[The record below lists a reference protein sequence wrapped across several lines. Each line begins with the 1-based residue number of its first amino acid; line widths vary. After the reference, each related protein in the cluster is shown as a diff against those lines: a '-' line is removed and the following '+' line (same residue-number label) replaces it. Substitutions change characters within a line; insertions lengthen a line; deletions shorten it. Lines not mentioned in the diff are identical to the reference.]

1 MSIVKSR
8 WYQLIVSAPSQQVP
22 PGYVRL
28 HTNYGDLNL
37 ELYCDQVS
45 AEVLLFP
52 DNMALSFMSILS
64 CRSPRLAR
72 TFSDTAEKAT
82 TMTPVSGRHIC
93 TLTQYIDH
101 THTHART
108 HTHTHTHMHTHTCI
122 CTHARTHACT
132 NACTHTC
139 THAHTHSIS
148 PLNSKLYG
156 ELY

>member
-1 MSIVKSR
+1 MCVHYS
-8 WYQLIVSAPSQQVP
+8 LAAP

-52 DNMALSFMSILS
+52 DNTALSFMSILS

-101 THTHART
+101 THTHTVFHRSIRNFMVSYT
-108 HTHTHTHMHTHTCI
+108 KTVQVP
-122 CTHARTHACT
+122 
-132 NACTHTC
+132 
-139 THAHTHSIS
+139 HSYTASLFLSLS
-148 PLNSKLYG
+148 PQIQGGDPTGTGKGASNMYYMLWCSDAF
-156 ELY
+156 